1 MLSRQR
7 RAEVGERRKLSR
19 VHCYY
24 FHTGFKGGVIE
35 YRRKRKVKPDGGGG
49 GSTPAAG
56 GLWFPVWLTPHHN
69 HHTPQEWEGKEGEWK
84 ERGGQK
90 KKKNSVWDQ
99 TLWNPLGWKQQ
110 GRTKKGKENIKYDKK
125 REINLKRTRR
135 LDGHGGTIRLF
146 GWECVCVCVLAGA
159 ELCNRFKLLGFM
171 GVCAVQCSFP
181 ETPRREWQNVQHQ
194 RV

>member
-1 MLSRQR
+1 MCGGGDRVQEKEESEARWGGRGGEYSCCRGPVVSCLTNSSPQPPHTPRMR
-7 RAEVGERRKLSR
+7 GKRGGMEGER
-19 VHCYY
+19 
-24 FHTGFKGGVIE
+24 G
-35 YRRKRKVKPDGGGG
+35 
-49 GSTPAAG
+49 A
-56 GLWFPVWLTPHHN
+56 
-69 HHTPQEWEGKEGEWK
+69 
-84 ERGGQK
+84 